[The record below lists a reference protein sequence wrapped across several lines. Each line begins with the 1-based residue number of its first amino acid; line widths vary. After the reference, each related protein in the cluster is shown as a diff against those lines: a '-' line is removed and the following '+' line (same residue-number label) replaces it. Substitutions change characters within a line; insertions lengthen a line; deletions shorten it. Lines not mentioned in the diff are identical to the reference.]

1 MLILHIILFFL
12 FFAIGIFGLIFK
24 VDIGV
29 LVGFLLIPWEV
40 RMIQAISGKTNR
52 KLTKLLVII
61 CGAVGAGYF
70 LIHQLWSRV
79 LIIVLV
85 QGYIFYVVNRSK
97 TIHNENPNN

>member
-40 RMIQAISGKTNR
+40 RMIQAASGKINL

-61 CGAVGAGYF
+61 CAVVGAGYF
-70 LIHQLWSRV
+70 LLHQLWSRV
-79 LIIVLV
+79 LIIIVV
-85 QGYIFYVVNRSK
+85 QAYVFYVVNRTK
-97 TIHNENPNN
+97 TIQKQDSK